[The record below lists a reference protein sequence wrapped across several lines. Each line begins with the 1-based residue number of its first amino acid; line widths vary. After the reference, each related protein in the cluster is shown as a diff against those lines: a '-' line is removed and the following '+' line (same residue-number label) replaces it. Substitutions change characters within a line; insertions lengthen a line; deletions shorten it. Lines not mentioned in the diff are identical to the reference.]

1 MKKLMFILSL
11 FLPVAAFAAI
21 PGFENAAEIKAPIS
35 GVNVYSNTA
44 YVERNITASIAK
56 GETLLAI
63 TDLPVGMVE
72 NTLSVK
78 KSGAGAFLVKE
89 YEYKEVLSEAVFE
102 LKEKELR
109 ASLEKIKGDIVSVE
123 DKIRA
128 NDSKIKALES
138 INAKSADEVS
148 KALVTKDVSVANL
161 DSIIKFASKELEQ
174 AYKDKRAAETKIKEL
189 KEKAAVI
196 ESELSSVRAGNLKR
210 NKVLFIRIDSS
221 AALTD
226 AGIAVKYAV
235 YNAGWYPA
243 YEANYTPASSA
254 AEVAYNAVVYQQ
266 SGEDWK
272 NVKLTVSTGNKQ
284 HNINIPE
291 PAPWI
296 LRERQVY
303 RAQKMLMKAEAAPA
317 AMAMDTAVMAEAQ
330 EAYAEAPAAYNAIME
345 NELSMKVEMK
355 GRFTIASNGE
365 PKRVFLKN
373 MKFDTA
379 GMYYS
384 AVPSQNDAAYLTA
397 EIENKDELSLMPG
410 EMAVY
415 LDGDYSGKQ
424 QIGKVINTGDKLTVS
439 FGIDENIKI
448 KREITDKKTG
458 DRGLFGGDNGADY
471 GFRITV
477 ENFNKKEAQLEIK
490 EPMPVSQHDKI
501 KAEVYKASEEC
512 VEKDE
517 KGICTL
523 KFKLG
528 AGAKK
533 VITYRV
539 KVTYPKDMNVEGL

>member
-1 MKKLMFILSL
+1 MKKLIMILSL
-11 FLPVAAFAAI
+11 FSCVSLYAAI
-21 PGFENAAEIKAPIS
+21 PGFENASEIKAPIS
-35 GVNVYSNTA
+35 GVTVYSNTA
-44 YVERNITASIAK
+44 YVERNFTASLAK

-78 KSGAGAFLVKE
+78 KAGDGAFLIKE
-89 YEYKEVLSEAVFE
+89 FEYKEVLSKAVFE
-102 LKEKELR
+102 QKEKELR
-109 ASLEKIKGDIVSVE
+109 ASLEAIKAEIVSYE
-123 DKIRA
+123 DKIKV
-128 NDSKIKALES
+128 NESKIKALES

-148 KALVTKDVSVANL
+148 KALATKDVSVTNL
-161 DSIIKFASKELEQ
+161 DSIIKFAVKGLEQ
-174 AYKDKRAAETKIKEL
+174 AYKDKRAGEKKLKEL

-210 NKVLFIRIDSS
+210 NKVLFIRVDSS
-221 AALTD
+221 AVLAD
-226 AGIAVKYAV
+226 AGITVKYAV
-235 YNAGWYPA
+235 YNSGWYPS
-243 YEANYTPASSA
+243 YEANYTPAVSA

-266 SGEDWK
+266 SGEEWK

-303 RAQKMLMKAEAAPA
+303 KAKMMMSRPEAAPA

-355 GRFTIASNGE
+355 GRFNVPSNGE
-365 PKRVFLKN
+365 PKSVFLKN

-384 AVPSQNDAAYLTA
+384 AVPSRNDAAYLTA

-458 DRGLFGGDNGADY
+458 DRGLFGNDNGADY
-471 GFRITV
+471 GFKITV

-501 KAEVYKASEEC
+501 KVEVYKASEEC

-528 AGAKK
+528 AGQKK

>member
-1 MKKLMFILSL
+1 MKKLILALSL
-11 FLPVAAFAAI
+11 FLPVLAFAAI
-21 PGFENAAEIKAPIS
+21 PGFENASEIKAPVS
-35 GVNVYSNTA
+35 GVTVYSNTA
-44 YVERNITASIAK
+44 YVERNAVLSLSK
-56 GETLLAI
+56 GETLLAV

-78 KSGAGAFLVKE
+78 KSGEGAFLVKE
-89 YEYKEVLSEAVFE
+89 FEYKEVISKAVFE
-102 LKEKELR
+102 QKEKELR
-109 ASLEKIKGDIVSVE
+109 DSLEKIKSEITAAE
-123 DKIRA
+123 DKIKA

-138 INAKSADEVS
+138 INAKAADEVS

-161 DSIIKFASKELEQ
+161 DAVIKFASKGLEQ
-174 AYKDKRAAETKIKEL
+174 AYKDKRFGETNLKEL
-189 KEKAAVI
+189 KEKASVI

-226 AGIAVKYAV
+226 AEINIKYAV

-254 AEVAYNAVVYQQ
+254 AEVAYNAVIYQQ
-266 SGEDWK
+266 SGEEWK

-291 PAPWI
+291 PAPWL

-303 RAQKMLMKAEAAPA
+303 KYKMMMKPEAAPA
-317 AMAMDTAVMAEAQ
+317 AMAMDTAEMEESR
-330 EAYAEAPAAYNAIME
+330 EAYAEEAPAAYNAIME

-355 GRFTIASNGE
+355 GKFTIASNGE

-448 KREITDKKTG
+448 KREITDKKSG
-458 DRGLFGGDNGADY
+458 DRGLFGNDSGIDY
-471 GFRITV
+471 GFKITV
-477 ENFNKKEAQLEIK
+477 ENFNKKEADVEIK

-501 KAEVYKASEEC
+501 KAEVYKASDEC
-512 VEKDE
+512 VKKDE
-517 KGICTL
+517 NGICTM

-528 AGAKK
+528 AGQKK
-533 VITYRV
+533 TITYRV
-539 KVTYPKDMNVEGL
+539 KITYPKDMNVEGL

>member
-1 MKKLMFILSL
+1 MKKLILALSL
-11 FLPVAAFAAI
+11 FLPVLAFAAI
-21 PGFENAAEIKAPIS
+21 PGFENASEIKAPVS
-35 GVNVYSNTA
+35 GVTVYSNTA
-44 YVERNITASIAK
+44 YVERNAVLSLSK
-56 GETLLAI
+56 GETLLAV

-78 KSGAGAFLVKE
+78 KSGEGAFLVKE
-89 YEYKEVLSEAVFE
+89 FEYKEVVSKAVFE
-102 LKEKELR
+102 QKEKELR
-109 ASLEKIKGDIVSVE
+109 DSLEKIKSEITAAE
-123 DKIRA
+123 DKIKA

-138 INAKSADEVS
+138 INAKAADEVS
-148 KALVTKDVSVANL
+148 KALVTKDVSVTNL
-161 DSIIKFASKELEQ
+161 DAVIKFASKGLEQ
-174 AYKDKRAAETKIKEL
+174 AYKDKRFGETGLKEL
-189 KEKAAVI
+189 KEKASVT

-210 NKVLFIRIDSS
+210 NKVLFIRVDSS
-221 AALTD
+221 AALTA
-226 AGIAVKYAV
+226 AGINIKYAV

-254 AEVAYNAVVYQQ
+254 AEVAYNAVIYQQ
-266 SGEDWK
+266 SGEEWK

-291 PAPWI
+291 PAPWL

-303 RAQKMLMKAEAAPA
+303 KAKMMMRSEAAPA
-317 AMAMDTAVMAEAQ
+317 AMAMDMAAEAVSE

-345 NELSMKVEMK
+345 NELSMKVEMR

-424 QIGKVINTGDKLTVS
+424 QIGKIINTGDKLTVS

-448 KREITDKKTG
+448 KREITDKKSG
-458 DRGLFGGDNGADY
+458 DRGLFGGDNGIDY
-471 GFRITV
+471 GFKITV
-477 ENFNKKEAQLEIK
+477 ENFNKKEADVEIK
-490 EPMPVSQHDKI
+490 EPMPISQHDKI
-501 KAEVYKASEEC
+501 KAEVYKASDEC
-512 VEKDE
+512 VKKNEN
-517 KGICTL
+517 GICAM
-523 KFKLG
+523 KFKLA